1 VEDSGIYR
9 VLMDER
15 WALEDLYEFPHAYSQ
30 AHSFVYHFDS
40 SQELDPKI
48 VDRVN
53 RTFHEYPWQGGYS
66 YVNLYAVLLN
76 QIPKQHRPT
85 VQSIQYASPGWI
97 DLLIN
102 PDVALQVAKSVGILL
117 GTGVTAGEAF
127 KRIDRARL
135 DIAKRRRQQN
145 RDYAAL
151 AASEAKELNSLSEE
165 LAKHVGFQ
173 SLQELQGKTEDP
185 EVTLKVLMAHYRRLR
200 TLGDFVE
207 SGKVVLPEKLKDES

>member
-1 VEDSGIYR
+1 
-9 VLMDER
+9 MDER

>member
-1 VEDSGIYR
+1 
-9 VLMDER
+9 MDER
-15 WALEDLYEFPHAYSQ
+15 WALEDLYGFPYAYQQ
-30 AHSFVYHFDS
+30 AHSFVFHFDS
-40 SQELDPKI
+40 SQELDPRI

-53 RTFHEYPWQGGYS
+53 KTFHEYPWQGGYS
-66 YVNLYAVLLN
+66 YVNLYAVLFN
-76 QIPKQHRPT
+76 QIPKQQRPT

-117 GTGVTAGEAF
+117 GAGVTAVEAF

-145 RDYAAL
+145 REYASL
-151 AASEAKELNSLSEE
+151 AASKAKELNNMSEE
-165 LAKHVGFQ
+165 LAKHLGFQ
-173 SLQELQGKTEDP
+173 SLKELQDKTADP

-207 SGKVVLPEKLKDES
+207 SGKVKLPENLKDES